1 VIGIALK
8 MLLGDRLKY
17 IALVAGLAFA
27 ALLVT
32 QQSSIFAG
40 YTLRTGSW
48 IRDTGAADLWVMDP
62 QLVFTEDNKPMLE
75 RALYQVRGVDGV
87 EWAVP
92 MYKGWLNLRLPD
104 GTRVTTRLIGLDDAS
119 LVGGPPEMVAGCL
132 EDLRRDRAVIVH
144 ADQVGD
150 GLLLKRGLDGEGP
163 RPLRVG
169 DTVGVRD
176 HGLEVV
182 GTFRSSPEFFWDP
195 LVYTTYSRALQVA
208 PPDRRMT
215 GYVLA
220 RCRPGED
227 PAVVALRIEQR
238 TGLEARTPKEF
249 EDATMSYVLDKTGIL
264 VNFGFTI
271 LLGFVVGVLAAG
283 QTFYMFVLDNLRH
296 YAALK
301 AMGASDALLARMVF
315 VQLCVVSLVGYG
327 IGAGGAA
334 LTGVFAEGT
343 GLAFQM
349 PWQVP
354 LVGLLAI
361 LVCASLAGGVALW
374 RVLRVDPALV
384 FKS

>member
-1 VIGIALK
+1 MVFIALK
-8 MLLGDRLKY
+8 MLTGDRLKY
-17 IALVAGLAFA
+17 LALVAGLAFA

-32 QQSSIFAG
+32 QQASIFSG

-48 IRDTGAADLWVMDP
+48 IRDTGTADLWVMDP

-92 MYKGWLNLRLPD
+92 MYKGWLSLRLPD
-104 GTRVTTRLIGLDDAS
+104 GTRVTSRLVGLDDAS
-119 LVGGPPEMVAGCL
+119 LAGGPPTMVQGSL

-144 ADQVGD
+144 ADQAGD
-150 GLLLKRGLDGEGP
+150 GLLLQKGLAGEGP

-169 DTVGVRD
+169 DTVSVRD

-215 GYVLA
+215 GYVLV
-220 RCRPGED
+220 RCRAGADVQE
-227 PAVVALRIEQR
+227 VASRIEER
-238 TGLEARTPKEF
+238 TGLDARTPAEF
-249 EDATMSYVLDKTGIL
+249 EERTMGYVLEKTGIL

-283 QTFYMFVLDNLRH
+283 QTFYMFVLDHLRH

-301 AMGASDALLARMVF
+301 AMGASDWMLVRMVA
-315 VQLCVVSLVGYG
+315 VQLLVVASVGYG
-327 IGAGGAA
+327 IGLGGAA
-334 LTGVFAEGT
+334 LTGLLAEGS

-354 LVGLLAI
+354 VLGLAAI
-361 LVCASLAGGVALW
+361 LICAAGAGTIALL

-384 FKS
+384 FKA

>member
-1 VIGIALK
+1 MIGVALK
-8 MLLGDRLKY
+8 MLLGDKLKY
-17 IALVAGLAFA
+17 LALVAGLAFA

-32 QQSSIFAG
+32 QQASIFLG
-40 YTLRTGSW
+40 YTLRTGAW

-87 EWAVP
+87 DWAVP
-92 MYKGWLNLRLPD
+92 MYKGWLTVRLPD
-104 GTRVTTRLIGLDDAS
+104 GTRVTSRLIGLDDAS
-119 LVGGPPEMVAGCL
+119 LVGGPPEMVSGRL
-132 EDLRRDRAVIVH
+132 EDLRRDRAVIIH
-144 ADQVGD
+144 ADQASD
-150 GLLLKRGLDGEGP
+150 GLLLKRGLEGEGP
-163 RPLRVG
+163 RPLRIG
-169 DTVGVRD
+169 DTLGVRD

-182 GTFRSSPEFFWDP
+182 GTFRSAPEFFWDP

-215 GYVLA
+215 GYVLVK
-220 RCRPGED
+220 CKPGTD
-227 PAVVALRIEQR
+227 VQTVAQRIEER
-238 TGLEARTPKEF
+238 TGLEARTSAEF
-249 EDATMSYVLDKTGIL
+249 EDVTMWFVLVKTGIL

-271 LLGFVVGVLAAG
+271 LLGFVVGALAAG

-301 AMGASDALLARMVF
+301 AMGATSGTLALMVGA
-315 VQLCVVSLVGYG
+315 QLMVAAFVGYG
-327 IGAGGAA
+327 VGLGAA
-334 LTGVFAEGT
+334 CLTTLAPASS
-343 GLAFQM
+343 GLAFEM

-354 LVGLLAI
+354 ALGFAAI
-361 LVCASLAGGVALW
+361 MVCAGIAGGIALL